1 MSYYRLPKTD
11 LIRRGE
17 TMSSLRSQQQTLN
30 ARLLLALQN
39 HDEEMQ
45 AELKAQLK
53 EVEDRIICM
62 GQVR

>member
-1 MSYYRLPKTD
+1 MSGYGVPKSD

-17 TMSSLRSQQQTLN
+17 TMNSLKSKQRSLN
-30 ARLLLALQN
+30 MRLLLAMQN

-53 EVEDRIICM
+53 EVEDQIFCM
-62 GQVR
+62 GHIR